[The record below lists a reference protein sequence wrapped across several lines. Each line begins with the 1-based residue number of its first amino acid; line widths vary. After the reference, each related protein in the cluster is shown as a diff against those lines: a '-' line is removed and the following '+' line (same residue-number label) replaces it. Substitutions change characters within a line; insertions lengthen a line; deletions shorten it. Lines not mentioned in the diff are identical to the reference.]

1 MQRCDPEEE
10 KEREMQEGRKER
22 RKEGREIIANIISM
36 WKYKYFIMLKK
47 CFSSRR
53 AGV

>member
-1 MQRCDPEEE
+1 MQ
-10 KEREMQEGRKER
+10 ER
-22 RKEGREIIANIISM
+22 RKEKSKKGREILANIISM

-53 AGV
+53 GGV

>member
-1 MQRCDPEEE
+1 MQRCDLR
-10 KEREMQEGRKER
+10 KRNGRGRKER

-36 WKYKYFIMLKK
+36 WKYKYFIMLKSV
-47 CFSSRR
+47 SSRK

>member
-1 MQRCDPEEE
+1 
-10 KEREMQEGRKER
+10 MQEGRKE
-22 RKEGREIIANIISM
+22 KSKKGREIIANIISM
-36 WKYKYFIMLKK
+36 WKYKYFIMLK